1 MCKNTSFEMFEDV
14 FIVKHLKMFELNVP
28 KNEILKINYS
38 AIIVSFVNELM
49 LVRVDQKYDTKSKWL
64 TCHWQRRY

>member
-1 MCKNTSFEMFEDV
+1 MFEDV

-49 LVRVDQKYDTKSKWL
+49 LVRVD
-64 TCHWQRRY
+64 